1 MNERLLEVRQRR
13 GELLRIIAA
22 QRETLAESVT
32 RWQYPLAMLDK
43 GWSVAGNLRRHPL
56 LVTAVAALLVA
67 RRRSL
72 AGALKWGLVV
82 WRGYRYLDAM
92 KYKLTTRKATI
103 QRL

>member
-1 MNERLLEVRQRR
+1 MNERLLGVRQRR

-22 QRETLAESVT
+22 QRETLAESAA

-43 GWSVAGNLRRHPL
+43 GWSVASHLRRYPL
-56 LVTAVAALLVA
+56 LVTAIGALLVT
-67 RRRSL
+67 RRRGL

-92 KYKLTTRKATI
+92 KYKLTTRKADI

>member
-22 QRETLAESVT
+22 QRETIANSAT
-32 RWQYPLAMLDK
+32 RWQYPLAVLDR
-43 GWSVAGNLRRHPL
+43 GCSVAGHLRRHP
-56 LVTAVAALLVA
+56 VMVAAVAALLVA
-67 RRRSL
+67 RRNSL

-92 KYKLTTRKATI
+92 KYKLTVRKATI